1 MFFWTLLQGADITVH
16 KPHPLIGCA
25 CTQQGVLLR
34 SALLLILYAIIL
46 CHWFVTAREG
56 NVFTGVC
63 LSTGGRRFGF
73 LACITGHMTGGSAQ
87 PPLDAN
93 LPPMQTAPG
102 YRPSLE
108 ADPPWDTTG
117 YGKQAAGTHPTR
129 MHSCWFGIAYE
140 LSMKFKDYTQGCMRY
155 KITEIFS
162 YWLKN
167 REVSKR

>member
-1 MFFWTLLQGADITVH
+1 MFFWPLLQGADITVH

-87 PPLDAN
+87 PPW
-93 LPPMQTAPG
+93 MQTCPRC
-102 YRPSLE
+102 RPPPDI
-108 ADPPWDTTG
+108 DPPWKQTPHGILRDTVNKRPVRILPECILVDLGLHMNLVWSSRTTHKDAWDTKLQRFFPTDWRTG
-117 YGKQAAGTHPTR
+117 K
-129 MHSCWFGIAYE
+129 
-140 LSMKFKDYTQGCMRY
+140 
-155 KITEIFS
+155 
-162 YWLKN
+162 
-167 REVSKR
+167 